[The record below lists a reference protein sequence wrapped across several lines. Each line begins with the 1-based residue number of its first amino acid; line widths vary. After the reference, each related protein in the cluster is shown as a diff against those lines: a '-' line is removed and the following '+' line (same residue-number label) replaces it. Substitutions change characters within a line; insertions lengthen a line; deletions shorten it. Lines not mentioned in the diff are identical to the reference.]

1 NVITGYTQMLEEG
14 ACGPLCA
21 EQADVL
27 ARVKRSAFDQ
37 LALVEDLLDLSAM
50 QARDLR
56 LELGPVAL
64 GELFAE
70 LEETVVPLLRG
81 RPIRFASEVGT
92 DARVVE
98 ADRRRLKQLLTN
110 LLANAIR
117 FTADGTIRLTA
128 ERAGD
133 RVAIRVVDTGSGID
147 PADLER
153 IFRPF

>member
-1 NVITGYTQMLEEG
+1 PNGPIGCIAYGDSTRSHCFNQAVLEEGVVLGGIATTALQKAQLFQQAVHANDALRVADAAKDDFLARVSHDLRSPLNVITGYTQMLEEG

-70 LEETVVPLLRG
+70 LEETVVPL
-81 RPIRFASEVGT
+81 
-92 DARVVE
+92 
-98 ADRRRLKQLLTN
+98 
-110 LLANAIR
+110 
-117 FTADGTIRLTA
+117 
-128 ERAGD
+128 
-133 RVAIRVVDTGSGID
+133 
-147 PADLER
+147 
-153 IFRPF
+153 